1 MLCLLALFPG
11 LSSPEHRARWSKPA
25 ATSRSQTRPE
35 PQRTTAVEIGL
46 GHDQIMV
53 FRGELLNYHS
63 PALIHDLLD
72 IIAADQLT
80 TAILDD

>member
-1 MLCLLALFPG
+1 MSA
-11 LSSPEHRARWSKPA
+11 SSLEHRARWSKPA
-25 ATSRSQTRPE
+25 AMPRSQTRPE

-53 FRGELLNYHS
+53 FREEAARRS
-63 PALIHDLLD
+63 TTVPRLIHDLLD
-72 IIAADQLT
+72 VIATDQLT